1 MSARGERVAR
11 ECETFD
17 QIHDSKVLTAPP
29 KFHRVIGP
37 SQFCGSD
44 ARPLQLALAALCS
57 MAEAEL
63 SPSVVAE
70 KQELGKAP
78 PMIPGDAEGDRKYLE
93 KHGVEAAL
101 QVALARIVREKPAQP
116 LKLIAQIISPE
127 TYTEPEQSAKPES
140 PDK

>member
-1 MSARGERVAR
+1 
-11 ECETFD
+11 
-17 QIHDSKVLTAPP
+17 
-29 KFHRVIGP
+29 
-37 SQFCGSD
+37 
-44 ARPLQLALAALCS
+44 

-63 SPSVVAE
+63 SPSVIAE

-127 TYTEPEQSAKPES
+127 TYTEPEQTAKPES